1 MEKKKLVSR
10 EELKKF
16 IKENKMTTAE
26 DVQNMLKD
34 LFAET
39 LQEMLEAEMD
49 ATLGYE
55 RNNSKNKQTTN
66 RRNGIVPR
74 VYAANTAKLTSRCLV
89 TVRAN
94 TYL

>member
-1 MEKKKLVSR
+1 MEKKLVSR

-16 IKENKMTTAE
+16 IKENKMTTPE

-49 ATLGYE
+49 VTLGYE
-55 RNNSKNKQTTN
+55 KTT
-66 RRNGIVPR
+66 PR
-74 VYAANTAKLTSRCLV
+74 TSRQLIGVMDTAQRAFAANTEKLTSRCLV
-89 TVRAN
+89 IARAN

>member
-1 MEKKKLVSR
+1 MDKKKLISR

-39 LQEMLEAEMD
+39 LQEMLEA
-49 ATLGYE
+49 
-55 RNNSKNKQTTN
+55 
-66 RRNGIVPR
+66 
-74 VYAANTAKLTSRCLV
+74 
-89 TVRAN
+89 
-94 TYL
+94 